1 MFAYILHVH
10 NDKKSNKKLMLNVN
24 FTNDFQLIL
33 LVPEECFIFLIKLVC
48 NSSVER
54 VMHLFFNNMLFD
66 DKIWF
71 MLEKLAF

>member
-1 MFAYILHVH
+1 
-10 NDKKSNKKLMLNVN
+10 MLNVN

-33 LVPEECFIFLIKLVC
+33 LVSEACFIFLIKLVC

-66 DKIWF
+66 DIIWF
-71 MLEKLAF
+71 MLEKLAFRFCKYFRFSK